1 MNNDTFHFRIGS
13 LECIAI
19 SDGTFTYTPP
29 MFPSPAIALFANAP
43 NEHLVQALG
52 EHGIQPDQWIE
63 WTSTYVCLAIKTG
76 DYVVLVDTGAGDL
89 APTTGKLEQ
98 NIKAANLLH
107 EDIDIVITT
116 HAHPDHI
123 GGNTT
128 TEGTIAFTNARFVMW
143 KDEWDFWT
151 SERAEREL
159 GEHMAV
165 PLDTARKNLP
175 PTEGQLELIDHETE
189 IVPGI
194 SAIATPGHTPGH
206 MALAISSGSD
216 KLLILSDAVLHPI
229 HLEQPD
235 WYSVFDHDLEQA
247 VSSRRQLLN
256 EAVVEKALVFA
267 FHFPFPCLGRVVQRG
282 KAWQWLPVQPSI

>member
-1 MNNDTFHFRIGS
+1 MNNDTHYFKIGN

-29 MFPSPAIALFANAP
+29 IFPPPAAALFANAP
-43 NEHLVQALG
+43 SEQLAQALR
-52 EHGIQPDQWIE
+52 EHGIQPDQWKE
-63 WTSTYVCLAIKTG
+63 WTSTYVCLAIKTN

-89 APTTGKLEQ
+89 APTTGKLGQ
-98 NIKAANLLH
+98 NMKAAGLSH
-107 EDIDIVITT
+107 KDIDIVITT

-128 TEGTIAFTNARFVMW
+128 IEGILAFTNARFVMW

-165 PLDTARKNLP
+165 PINLARKNLP
-175 PTEGQLELIDHETE
+175 PTKGQLELIDHETE

-194 SAIATPGHTPGH
+194 CAIAAPGHTPGH
-206 MALAISSGSD
+206 MALVISSGSD
-216 KLLILSDAVLHPI
+216 KLLILSDTLLHPI
-229 HLEQPD
+229 NLEYPE
-235 WYSVFDHDLEQA
+235 WYSVFDHNPEQA

-256 EAVVEKALVFA
+256 KAVVEKALIFA

-282 KAWQWLPVQPSI
+282 NAWQWLPVQPST